1 MPFPAEQKHEL
12 WEAASQKQNHKIF
25 PDPMTALQNL
35 QWLIQQR
42 VQVFCSTAV
51 ERDKGAIYDVN
62 SNSQLTSEV
71 RNEPVQQTNKPWIHT
86 NTGVSFVQ
94 PKGERRGSWVFST
107 G

>member
-1 MPFPAEQKHEL
+1 
-12 WEAASQKQNHKIF
+12 
-25 PDPMTALQNL
+25 MTALQNL

-42 VQVFCSTAV
+42 VQVFCGTAV
-51 ERDKGAIYDVN
+51 EIDKGAIYDVN
-62 SNSQLTSEV
+62 SSSQLTSEV
-71 RNEPVQQTNKPWIHT
+71 RNELDQQANKTWIHT

>member
-1 MPFPAEQKHEL
+1 M
-12 WEAASQKQNHKIF
+12 
-25 PDPMTALQNL
+25 ALQNL
-35 QWLIQQR
+35 QWLFQQR
-42 VQVFCSTAV
+42 LQVFCSTAV
-51 ERDKGAIYDVN
+51 KIDKGAIYDVN

-71 RNEPVQQTNKPWIHT
+71 RNALVQQTNKTWIHT